1 MSEELSAKIEALRG
15 LAVVLVVIVHAPG
28 AHFNFGGVESRLG
41 DVPFLGVQQILSG
54 GLAKAGVALFAFISG
69 FLFFHNVPDSGA
81 KAWFLDKGR
90 RRLRSLLVPYLA
102 WSGLG
107 LIGYWVLGQ
116 FPLTEPFVTRYSAEF
131 NDPGQIA
138 FRLFC
143 LPVAYP
149 LWFVR
154 DLMLSALLSP
164 ALYLCI
170 RRFGPGLPAVLLG
183 YWLLNPAPANPA
195 LPLGDLR
202 CLTFFSLGAW
212 VSIRSVAAPGWLRD
226 LGPVLLAGWAISAV
240 LSWLFYSW
248 DLSSVFQVRLTV
260 LLGFAALWLGYDAVA
275 GRATVLRCIGGVSF
289 FVYAAHEPL
298 LTATRKFVFWAVG
311 YNATAVHLTY
321 FLTPVLVVSGL
332 YVLARVLQKY
342 VPRIYGFLTGRRLAG
357 DGQRARL
364 SAPRAVRSAGAGSV
378 PCSLSA
384 GSSQIP

>member
-1 MSEELSAKIEALRG
+1 MSEKFSAKIEALRG
-15 LAVVLVVIVHAPG
+15 LAVVLVVIAHARS
-28 AHFNFGGVESRLG
+28 AHFNFGGVESSLSY
-41 DVPFLGVQQILSG
+41 VPFLAVQQILSG
-54 GLAKAGVALFAFISG
+54 GLAKAAVALFAFISG
-69 FLFFHNVPDSGA
+69 FLFFHDVPNTGA

-90 RRLRSLLVPYLA
+90 RRLRSLLVPYLT

-107 LIGYWVLGQ
+107 LLGYWVLGQ
-116 FPLTEPFVTRYSAEF
+116 FPLTQPFVTRYSAAF
-131 NDPGQIA
+131 DDPGQIA

-170 RRFGPGLPAVLLG
+170 RRFGPGLPVVLVG
-183 YWLLNPAPANPA
+183 YWLLNTVPANPA

-212 VSIRSVAAPGWLRD
+212 VSIRSVSAPRWLRD
-226 LGPVLLAGWAISAV
+226 LSPAFLAAWAVSAV

-248 DLSSVFQVRLTV
+248 DLPSVFQVRLTV
-260 LLGFAALWLGYDAVA
+260 LLGFAALWLGYDTVA
-275 GRATVLRCIGGVSF
+275 GHATVLRRIGGVSF

-311 YNATAVHLTY
+311 YNAAAVHLTY
-321 FLTPVLVVSGL
+321 FLKPVLVVSGL
-332 YVLARVLQKY
+332 YVLARVLQKC
-342 VPRIYGFLTGRRLAG
+342 VPRVYGFLTGRRQAG
-357 DGQRARL
+357 DGQRVRL
-364 SAPRAVRSAGAGSV
+364 STSRTVRSAGPESV
-378 PCSLSA
+378 PCCLPA
-384 GSSQIP
+384 GSSPIS